1 MWIRPQ
7 VFVLM
12 LPVLVIVRNVT
23 IKSLAKFVR
32 LVISTMRGS
41 VNSVSLTVQYVGI
54 ILLVWGASH
63 LIYQSMEHAK
73 VQEYPTA
80 SPTPA
85 ESKAQHA

>member
-1 MWIRPQ
+1 
-7 VFVLM
+7 M

-23 IKSLAKFVR
+23 IKSHAKFVK
-32 LVISTMRGS
+32 LGIFLMRGS
-41 VNSVSLTVQYVGI
+41 ANSVSLIVLYAGI

-85 ESKAQHA
+85 ESKVQHA